1 MGAMTTDN
9 RTNGPTPEQ
18 IEAAA
23 KAMYGRDLA
32 RSKEAYPDRPNFWAK
47 DRPTYAEHA
56 ALAIAAADAV
66 VTVDAREHLHA
77 KCDCVPDLGPAHCH
91 LCSNERGA
99 PVPWPECSA
108 VAPVVTVDGLQER
121 IEDTLAYYQCRE
133 TNPKADHPSMGYHAF
148 SEEQR
153 EFLRARKS
161 EAAAEIVRMILAL
174 LRGGGRG

>member
-1 MGAMTTDN
+1 MSDLHEARVEAGMRACVLSPEI
-9 RTNGPTPEQ
+9 PTGQRAHLIHPEGVLT
-18 IEAAA
+18 IRE
-23 KAMYGRDLA
+23 RVDLDVVVE
-32 RSKEAYPDRPNFWAK
+32 KI
-47 DRPTYAEHA
+47 
-56 ALAIAAADAV
+56 LAAADA
-66 VTVDAREHLHA
+66 
-77 KCDCVPDLGPAHCH
+77 
-91 LCSNERGA
+91 
-99 PVPWPECSA
+99 
-108 VAPVVTVDGLQER
+108 VVTVDGLQER